1 MKKYYGWM
9 ATLLLLW
16 LVLTCVFLI
25 LAPDQVPVHFD
36 INGNVDRMGSKY
48 EYLLFPGI
56 GIFFYVISIFG
67 EKLKMRSAGNEK
79 TAAISMLS
87 IFVFMFVL
95 FCYFMWKALDP
106 ATVLEGMDRLAMRGT
121 FLLLMVL
128 FIVLGNIA
136 PKVRRN
142 AAFGLR
148 TKWSMYNDTCWQK
161 SQRLC
166 GYTMMACGVVGLVL
180 CAVLPDAW
188 IIWGELGLIF
198 AAIPVIS
205 VGSYLIYKKEREKE
219 GSENG

>member
-1 MKKYYGWM
+1 MKKYYVWM
-9 ATLLLLW
+9 AVLLLVW

-48 EYLLFPGI
+48 EYLLFPGV
-56 GIFFYVISIFG
+56 GMFFFVFSFFG
-67 EKLKMRSAGNEK
+67 KKLKMRTAGNEK

-121 FLLLMVL
+121 LLLLMVL
-128 FIVLGNIA
+128 FIVLGNIT

-161 SQRLC
+161 CQRLC
-166 GYTMMACGVVGLVL
+166 GYTMMLCGVLGLVL
-180 CAVLPDAW
+180 CPVLPDAW
-188 IIWGELGLIF
+188 VIWVELALIF
-198 AAIPVIS
+198 VMIPVAL

-219 GSENG
+219 QNG

>member
-1 MKKYYGWM
+1 
-9 ATLLLLW
+9 
-16 LVLTCVFLI
+16 
-25 LAPDQVPVHFD
+25 
-36 INGNVDRMGSKY
+36 
-48 EYLLFPGI
+48 
-56 GIFFYVISIFG
+56 
-67 EKLKMRSAGNEK
+67 
-79 TAAISMLS
+79 
-87 IFVFMFVL
+87 
-95 FCYFMWKALDP
+95 
-106 ATVLEGMDRLAMRGT
+106 MRGT

-198 AAIPVIS
+198 AVIPVIS

>member
-1 MKKYYGWM
+1 
-9 ATLLLLW
+9 
-16 LVLTCVFLI
+16 
-25 LAPDQVPVHFD
+25 
-36 INGNVDRMGSKY
+36 MGSKY
-48 EYLLFPGI
+48 EYLLFPGV
-56 GIFFYVISIFG
+56 GMFFFAISLFG
-67 EKLKMRSAGNEK
+67 KKLTMRNAGNEK
-79 TAAISMLS
+79 TTAISMLS
-87 IFVFMFVL
+87 VFVFMFVL

-148 TKWSMYNDTCWQK
+148 TKWSMYSDTCWQK